1 MKLKIL
7 HFLLLILGLYG
18 CAPVSKISDLTN
30 TNGQVLAH
38 HVSYDASR
46 RGSIIFTDKQGK
58 IIVISEPPPDVATKL
73 ATELGAKADVIGKV
87 NTELYLQTTKSIA
100 ELGKRTSAVNIL
112 RDALYKLSELKLKND
127 SLDKQTVAL
136 FMKILDV
143 AQSVSQ
149 VELQNEIK
157 ETAKAETEKI
167 EAKTKEA
174 LATGTTPNFD
184 NETAQQLENEAFE
197 FLLDKKYPE
206 AKDKFKAV
214 DDISPAFHSAYEIY
228 RYLKNIEG
236 KGHNHTEILKEIY
249 TKYRWRMP
257 LKYQV
262 EIKKVIYSK

>member
-73 ATELGAKADVIGKV
+73 ATEIGAKADVFGKV
-87 NTELYLQTTKSIA
+87 NSELYLQTTKSIA
-100 ELGKRTSAVNIL
+100 ELGRRTSAVNIL

-136 FMKILDV
+136 FIKILDV

-149 VELQNEIK
+149 AELQNEIK
-157 ETAKAETEKI
+157 ETTKAETERI
-167 EAKTKEA
+167 EAKTREA
-174 LATGTTPNFD
+174 LVTGTPANFD
-184 NETAQQLENEAFE
+184 NEIAQQLENEAFE
-197 FLLDKKYPE
+197 FLLDKKYSE

-214 DDISPAFHSAYEIY
+214 DATFPAFHSAYEIY
-228 RYLKNIEG
+228 RYLKSIDG
-236 KGHNHTEILKEIY
+236 KGLNHTEILKEIY
-249 TKYRWRMP
+249 AKYRWRMP
-257 LKYQV
+257 LKYQI
-262 EIKKVIYSK
+262 EIKKIIDSK

>member
-157 ETAKAETEKI
+157 E
-167 EAKTKEA
+167 
-174 LATGTTPNFD
+174 
-184 NETAQQLENEAFE
+184 
-197 FLLDKKYPE
+197 
-206 AKDKFKAV
+206 
-214 DDISPAFHSAYEIY
+214 
-228 RYLKNIEG
+228 
-236 KGHNHTEILKEIY
+236 
-249 TKYRWRMP
+249 
-257 LKYQV
+257 
-262 EIKKVIYSK
+262 